1 MKRLSKEKKNQ
12 LALVGMVTAIVMA
25 GLWFGLI
32 SVQQNKAAKIS
43 RDCEAA
49 EQKLALVRK
58 SIQDSEQLAAQVAE
72 VTAKLGKLEAG
83 MATGDLYSWAIN
95 SLRQFKT
102 PYKVEIPQFSQ
113 IDGPKDTTMLAGF
126 PYQQA
131 TLTIGGT
138 AFFYDFGRF
147 LADFEN
153 AFPYIRVQNLQ
164 LEPMS
169 AMASNDAEKLTFRM
183 DIITLVK
190 PEA

>member
-1 MKRLSKEKKNQ
+1 MKRLSKEKKKQ

>member
-72 VTAKLGKLEAG
+72 VAAKLGKLEAG

-138 AFFYDFGRF
+138 AYFYDFGRF

>member
-12 LALVGMVTAIVMA
+12 LALVGIVTAIVMA

-32 SVQQNKAAKIS
+32 NVQQNKAAKIS

-49 EQKLALVRK
+49 EQKLTLVRK

-72 VTAKLGKLEAG
+72 VAAKLGKLEAG

-138 AFFYDFGRF
+138 AYFYDFGRF

>member
-32 SVQQNKAAKIS
+32 NVQQNKAAKIS

-72 VTAKLGKLEAG
+72 AAAKLGKLEAG

>member
-12 LALVGMVTAIVMA
+12 LALVGIVTAIVMA

-72 VTAKLGKLEAG
+72 VAAKLGKLEAG

-138 AFFYDFGRF
+138 AYFYDFGRF

>member
-12 LALVGMVTAIVMA
+12 LALVGMVTAIVMV

-49 EQKLALVRK
+49 EQKLTQVRK
-58 SIQDSEQLAAQVAE
+58 SIQDSEKLAAQVAE
-72 VTAKLGKLEAG
+72 AAAKLGKLEAG

-95 SLRQFKT
+95 SLRQFKA

-169 AMASNDAEKLTFRM
+169 AMASTDAEKLTFRM

>member
-72 VTAKLGKLEAG
+72 VAAKLGKLEAG